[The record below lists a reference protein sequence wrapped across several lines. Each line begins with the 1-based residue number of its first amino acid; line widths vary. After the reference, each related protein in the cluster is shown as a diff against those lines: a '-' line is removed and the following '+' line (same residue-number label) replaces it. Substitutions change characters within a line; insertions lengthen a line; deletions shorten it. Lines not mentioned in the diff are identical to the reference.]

1 MVIATNHRFYR
12 ALLTRTIASM
22 TTSSSARVSVGDIDL
37 CVETSGD
44 PRDPPV
50 ILIAGMSASMLWWPV
65 AVCEAIAAAGF
76 FVIRFDQRDTG
87 VSTSFPVGRPGY
99 STADLAADALGICD
113 SLGLDS
119 VHVVGHSLGSGIG
132 TLLALDYPERV
143 RSLTLMGATTGAAD
157 LPSAIGRGP
166 DLPDGAASRLAAI
179 EYLLEDTRACD
190 GLSPRFDEDRIRQ
203 FLVNDVDRAV
213 DIAATISNPP
223 RMGFVSPEGGDM
235 TAIAH
240 PTLVVHGE
248 LDSLFPLGHGEAVA
262 HAIPGASLVVL
273 PGAGHTL
280 LTADARDFSLP
291 VIGHLHAA
299 ER

>member
-1 MVIATNHRFYR
+1 
-12 ALLTRTIASM
+12 M
-22 TTSSSARVSVGDIDL
+22 TTSSSALLSVGDIDL

-50 ILIAGMSASMLWWPV
+50 LLIAGMSASMLWWPV

-99 STADLAADALGICD
+99 STANLAADALGICD
-113 SLGLDS
+113 SLRLDS
-119 VHVVGHSLGSGIG
+119 VHVVGHSLGSGIA
-132 TLLALDYPERV
+132 TILALDHPERV
-143 RSLTLMGATTGAAD
+143 RSLTLMGASTGAAD
-157 LPSAIGRGP
+157 LPPAIGRGP
-166 DLPDGAASRLAAI
+166 ELPDGVASRSAAI

-190 GLSPRFDEDRIRQ
+190 GLSPRFDEDRIRK
-203 FLVNDVDRAV
+203 FLVSDVDRAV

-223 RMGFVSPEGGDM
+223 GMRFVSPEGGDM

-248 LDSLFPLGHGEAVA
+248 LDSLFPLAHGEAVA

-280 LTADARDFSLP
+280 LTADTWDFTPP
-291 VIGHLHAA
+291 VIGHLRAA